1 MVQLPS
7 QPNVFHRPDLPG
19 FDGLPM
25 IDRAFCSALRVARTL
40 GDNYATEGMDLE
52 EVGLAHTMENLLY
65 TIPQKC
71 EAALGEHP
79 TDIASF
85 ERWSNLD
92 MVDRLWW
99 MLQQEKTKVRSLGCI
114 SVCDILKS
122 RFRPMILGRWFVRK
136 PPPWMSFTTR
146 WRISRMNWR
155 ASRRLWQEYV
165 ASTMTTSDGTELPL
179 VIFMRDGYPM
189 RQPSK
194 RSTSAVP
201 VGLIPTTT
209 SRLWKWSRLLLQSG
223 LPFFRNRC
231 HSK

>member
-1 MVQLPS
+1 MTQLPS
-7 QPNVFHRPDLPG
+7 QPDVFRRPDLPA

-25 IDRAFCSALRVARTL
+25 IDRAFCGALRVARTL

-99 MLQQEKTKVRSLGCI
+99 MLREERTKVRVL
-114 SVCDILKS
+114 
-122 RFRPMILGRWFVRK
+122 FVYQ
-136 PPPWMSFTTR
+136 FA
-146 WRISRMNWR
+146 I
-155 ASRRLWQEYV
+155 Y
-165 ASTMTTSDGTELPL
+165 
-179 VIFMRDGYPM
+179 
-189 RQPSK
+189 
-194 RSTSAVP
+194 
-201 VGLIPTTT
+201 
-209 SRLWKWSRLLLQSG
+209 SRLVSVATSVRLSV
-223 LPFFRNRC
+223 NRMR
-231 HSK
+231 SWTFSIILWRT